1 MMLNL
6 YKYHSNPE
14 KLTQNAKAD
23 DGLSLGTFLGK
34 KIIIAPTSTE
44 KYLNH
49 ADALKYAE
57 ASKNW
62 RLPTMEELV
71 YIYNYIEKTFHDDRY
86 LFGNT
91 AYWSSTMGNDRDMA
105 WVKNMH
111 NGGQMDYYADGKA
124 KVRLVR
130 K

>member
-1 MMLNL
+1 MLNL

-14 KLTQNAKAD
+14 KLMQNAKSD

-34 KIIIAPTSTE
+34 KIIIAQTSTE

-49 ADALKYAE
+49 ADAIKYAE

-62 RLPTMEELV
+62 RLPTIEELV
-71 YIYNYIEKTFHDDRY
+71 HIYNYATKTFHDDRY
-86 LFGNT
+86 VFGDR
-91 AYWSSTMGNDRDMA
+91 AYWSSTMGTDRDMA

-124 KVRLVR
+124 MVRLVR